1 MAALEV
7 AVADGAVEVEGTV
20 LDVLEELEVQGA
32 LVDLLHD
39 RHPRRREERR
49 DVPDRIEESVHAV
62 PDAVTDG
69 ERLEAGEHE
78 VRPGAPAVHAEGL
91 AGVGVAAV
99 DVELRLRDI
108 EEADHTDRGV
118 HAEARDFA
126 TRAAEAT
133 LEKVVH
139 QAPRHAE
146 VVEGAIEPP
155 LPDVGE
161 GLVPSLGDR
170 FQEVSVE
177 DVVIEKE
184 HLLVEVLPW
193 VVVVGCSVLD
203 VRGGRGLVRPGGTH
217 ERGASQHDEEGEEPP
232 RSAAGRGGPS
242 GSRLAVEAAVRS
254 DSGRVG
260 DRVPGLDPQELPGA
274 LHRDLDPGAAVD
286 RDHAADHHFS
296 RFLRDLFSQHA
307 CLLFRFVGADS
318 PHRLS

>member
-1 MAALEV
+1 MPLGVARLDRLLDRPMAALEV

-69 ERLEAGEHE
+69 ERLEAGKHG
-78 VRPGAPAVHAEGL
+78 VRPVDPAVQAEGL

-170 FQEVSVE
+170 FQEASVE

-184 HLLVEVLPW
+184 HLLVEALPW

-203 VRGGRGLVRPGGTH
+203 VRGVRGLVRPGGTH

-242 GSRLAVEAAVRS
+242 GWRLAADRQPVGGHREVELV
-254 DSGRVG
+254 DGG
-260 DRVPGLDPQELPGA
+260 FEYLPLLEDRPAEELPNG
-274 LHRDLDPGAAVD
+274 LPGNE
-286 RDHAADHHFS
+286 
-296 RFLRDLFSQHA
+296 
-307 CLLFRFVGADS
+307 
-318 PHRLS
+318 